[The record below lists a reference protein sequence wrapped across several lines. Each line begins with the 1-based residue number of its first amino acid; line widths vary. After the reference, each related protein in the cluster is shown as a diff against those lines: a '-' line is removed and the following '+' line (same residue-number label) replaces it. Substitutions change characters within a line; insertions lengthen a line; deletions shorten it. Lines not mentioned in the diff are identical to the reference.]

1 MSAHAKYSIIIIYC
15 GRPLGVYFSHFIVHL
30 RIITPVPLLYF
41 VIPVRAKPHNSIL
54 ACPHDEQRH
63 HLAWLADVRTHRH
76 HESGSRN
83 ESESEMERTHPE
95 ALQTISPAKGER
107 DAEWE
112 REDVVREDVE
122 RRAKVLAAQP
132 A

>member
-1 MSAHAKYSIIIIYC
+1 
-15 GRPLGVYFSHFIVHL
+15 
-30 RIITPVPLLYF
+30 
-41 VIPVRAKPHNSIL
+41 
-54 ACPHDEQRH
+54 
-63 HLAWLADVRTHRH
+63 
-76 HESGSRN
+76 
-83 ESESEMERTHPE
+83 MERTHPE

-122 RRAKVLAAQP
+122 RRAKVLAAQS